1 MILIENDKNITL
13 KAVAQTTFGL
23 PVTYAGVI
31 ATGANYIGLADVDE
45 TVSAQNTDLGNYYP
59 INSTMRVLL
68 RSEISGKVLNM
79 LAGGTFAAG
88 DYVKFTTAGEL
99 IEETD
104 GAVSTVNT
112 VGIAMD
118 AGADGVY
125 SEVLML

>member
-13 KAVAQTTFGL
+13 KAAAQTTFGL
-23 PVTYAGVI
+23 PVTYAGAI

-45 TVSAQNTDLGNYYP
+45 TIKAQNSDLGDYYP
-59 INSTMRVLL
+59 ANATMRVKL

-88 DYVKFTTAGEL
+88 DYVKFTTGGEL

-104 GAVSTVNT
+104 GAVKTVNT
-112 VGIAMD
+112 VGIAME